1 MNIAENYDLTS
12 EQSNPWNLGG
22 SGDYQKE
29 IQDAMESRQA
39 AQDHI
44 SNEIPFNSERM
55 TKHMEEEL
63 KQRVEAEVKKILE
76 DRDAKAQQQ
85 KLE

>member
-1 MNIAENYDLTS
+1 
-12 EQSNPWNLGG
+12 
-22 SGDYQKE
+22 
-29 IQDAMESRQA
+29 MEGRQA

-44 SNEIPFNSERM
+44 GNEIPFANERM

-63 KQRVEAEVKKILE
+63 KWRVEAEVKKVLE
-76 DRDAKAQQQ
+76 DKEAKEQQW